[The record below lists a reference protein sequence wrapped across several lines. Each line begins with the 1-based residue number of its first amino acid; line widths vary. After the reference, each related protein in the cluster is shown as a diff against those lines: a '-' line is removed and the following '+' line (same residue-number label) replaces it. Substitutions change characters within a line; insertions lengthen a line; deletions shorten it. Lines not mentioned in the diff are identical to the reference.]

1 MLDFLGIIISQILP
15 FLPLAYAISISYN
28 VLQATDLTL
37 DSSFVLGAGLFAHL
51 VTIGINPFLAM
62 GIALIAGAGAGVATS
77 LIQYKGRVD
86 PLLAGILAVFI
97 FTSLNLLIMGRPNIN
112 LLGQTTILSDAFN
125 HSGFYGNLYLALY
138 SVAICIIAF
147 ILINS
152 KFGLSLRALGENSYL
167 LQRLGY
173 RIEIR
178 RMAGFGLTNM
188 MSAFAGILT
197 AQSVGYADLNMSLGM
212 TLTGIGAIIIGGQLL
227 HKLTKKHSKHRVIF
241 ELSACLLG
249 VSIYFTIMNT
259 LLRYDLDPLYL
270 KLVLGITLVIFLRMA
285 NKSHKAG
292 D

>member
-1 MLDFLGIIISQILP
+1 MLDFIGAIISQILP

-51 VTIGINPFLAM
+51 VVIGVNPVLA
-62 GIALIAGAGAGVATS
+62 GIIAMLAGGCAGIVTS

-112 LLGQTTILSDAFN
+112 LLGQTTMLSAAFN
-125 HSGFYGNLYLALY
+125 QSNFIGNCYLALF
-138 SVAICIIAF
+138 SAGVCLVGF
-147 ILINS
+147 LLIRS
-152 KFGLSLRALGENSYL
+152 RFGLSLRALGENAYL

-178 RMAGFGLTNM
+178 RMAGFGLTNC
-188 MSAFAGILT
+188 MSACAGILT

-227 HKLTKKHSKHRVIF
+227 HKLIKKHNRHKVLF
-241 ELSACLLG
+241 ELTACLLG
-249 VSIYFTIMNT
+249 VVIYFSTMNT
-259 LLRYDLDPLYL
+259 LLKYDLDPLYL

-285 NKSHKAG
+285 NKPHKGSA
-292 D
+292 